1 MKENL
6 KNILYFHLFF
16 SFIFPISFYVLTG
29 KIQVTGFY
37 LCMLLLFSTFFMKI
51 SPEKLNGLTGKQQ
64 QSTEMDYYIYYISPA
79 IIYLLTLIGVL
90 IQSSD
95 INGNYTIYSIPA
107 FIMLASLSFPFST
120 MGMEHILNASHQY
133 IKKDNSNKQLII
145 IGLVYII
152 FVLLL
157 QFTLLKMINT
167 LK

>member
-1 MKENL
+1 MRENL

-16 SFIFPISFYVLTG
+16 SFIFPALTG
-29 KIQVTGFY
+29 KIQVMGFY

-90 IQSSD
+90 IQSS
-95 INGNYTIYSIPA
+95 NTKGNYTIYSIPA